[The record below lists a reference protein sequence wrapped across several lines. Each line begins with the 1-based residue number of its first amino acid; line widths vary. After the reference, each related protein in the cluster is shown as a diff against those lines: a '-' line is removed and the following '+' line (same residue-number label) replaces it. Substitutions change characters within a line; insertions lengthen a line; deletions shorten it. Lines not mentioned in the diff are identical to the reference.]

1 MVTFQVVREPLI
13 GPFAFKAHEINE
25 LWQVIVG
32 LPDGAGGIDWGLG
45 AQSPVWGDPMVVDL
59 AGIDGANMMMAA
71 ITGHA
76 ARVAADLPED
86 LDPVEVQARLMP
98 EVLLLAREMTNES
111 IAESFVMNALVP
123 IDQAMWQRWA
133 RRHEIR
139 DFADLIPPSV
149 RPYLPVDPANAPPA
163 AEIPLVSPTTGA
175 EEIGELLARGLP
187 LLKIRIGADPNRD
200 KDPSAMLDFD
210 ANRVIEVA
218 AMVDRAEQAGATGVR
233 LYLDA
238 NGRYPDKAT
247 LLTLLDRID
256 DAGALHRIA
265 LVEEP
270 LPVANDEH
278 LGDLPVPIGA
288 DESAFDTASVERRA
302 ATGYSVIAV
311 KPSAKTLTRSFAMI
325 EAAGRA
331 GMNCLVADL
340 TAPPLLVAW
349 NREVASRLTPLPG
362 LERATFESNGP
373 QNYLHWADLSARLP
387 QQQPGEPAPN
397 LIDLAGHYLP
407 GYGE

>member
-45 AQSPVWGDPMVVDL
+45 AQSPVWGDPMVVDV

-139 DFADLIPPSV
+139 DFAELIPPSV
-149 RPYLPVDPANAPPA
+149 RPYLPVDPATAPPA

-200 KDPSAMLDFD
+200 TDPSAMLDFD

-218 AMVDRAEQAGATGVR
+218 AMVGRAEQAGATGVR